1 MHYQKAC
8 EILDILPGEIC
19 MDEVKK
25 QYRSKALLYHPDKN
39 PDPNACARFQEIHE
53 AYRYLL
59 KTDEEDDTPDYDS
72 DDPDT
77 ETLPKTGYRWMLFS
91 FLKNVLTQDQPL
103 HLFQTILKNVAM
115 SCETK
120 ALDTLAKLDKSLLL
134 KTRDI
139 LKKYKGEMH
148 IAESFLEKIDALLLD
163 RMKNDECIIVNPML
177 SDLFEHHLYKLRVGD
192 FTYVVPLWHHELV
205 YDNSGND
212 IYVKCNPILPENMTL
227 DEKNNLHIRVKYSI
241 LDIWEKDTLD
251 ISICGKVF
259 VIDVRRLRLSGYQTI
274 VFSQQGIS
282 RIQPTNI
289 YDISIRADVVVEIEL
304 DIGKNI

>member
-39 PDPNACARFQEIHE
+39 PDPNACAKFQEIHE
-53 AYRYLL
+53 AYRHLL
-59 KTDEEDDTPDYDS
+59 KTDEHEDTPEYDS
-72 DDPDT
+72 DDPDA

-103 HLFQTILKNVAM
+103 HLFQTVLKNVAM

-148 IAESFLEKIDALLLD
+148 IAESFLEKIDALLLE
-163 RMKNDECIIVNPML
+163 RMKNDECVIINPML

-227 DEKNNLHIRVKYSI
+227 DEKNNLHVRVAYSI

-251 ISICGKVF
+251 ISICGKAF
-259 VIDVRRLRLSGYQTI
+259 VIDVRRLRLSSYQTI

-289 YDISIRADVVVEIEL
+289 YDISIRADVIIEIEL

>member
-8 EILDILPGEIC
+8 DILDILPGEIC
-19 MDEVKK
+19 MNEIKK

-39 PDPNACARFQEIHE
+39 PDANACAKFQEIQE
-53 AYRYLL
+53 AYHYLL
-59 KTDEEDDTPDYDS
+59 KTDDDEDTLEYDS
-72 DDPDT
+72 DDPDN

-120 ALDTLAKLDKSLLL
+120 ALDTLVKLDKSLLL

-227 DEKNNLHIRVKYSI
+227 DEKNNLHVRVKYSI
-241 LDIWEKDTLD
+241 LDIWEKDTVD

-274 VFSQQGIS
+274 VFSQEGIS
-282 RIQPTNI
+282 RIQSTNI
-289 YDISIRADVVVEIEL
+289 YDISIRADVIIEIEL
-304 DIGKNI
+304 DIRKNI